1 MADRLQGISI
11 SEADFISMLQS
22 FVSEGNV
29 TKKVNIEVKG
39 AKEGAK
45 EVGNMADALE
55 KLNSVKPDA
64 FTDQL
69 KEISSLVS
77 GNRFKGV
84 NLNQFTSQLIQAF
97 SDPAKSAQELVE
109 IINNVHENLV
119 TLSKIPNSGSFV
131 GFNESAINKAIQKQ
145 KRINDLEQQY
155 EDKKSSAKSEARGM
169 KRSVDILSEAK
180 KRKIQRVSH
189 SDVAESLNID
199 KSGINV
205 QNGDDSLLSTYRRT
219 ADVLQKMIESRK
231 EYNKLNSRNV
241 GDYVQQ
247 EQDILSVFQ
256 QLQQIEARV
265 SDKFAIDPKNLLSS
279 QFRDKDGRFN
289 FSENVNKAINAYA
302 EQMTSSLRTS
312 LDRAKNDLADHLARS
327 VDKTAA
333 NIEQSGQTIINGRA
347 VKSNRRSSGVN
358 GRETGVSL
366 GSEIGE
372 SVAAG
377 MGKAESATESA
388 TDRIKEYI
396 VSIEDSIDEI
406 NRLQSTIDKGG
417 LSDKEEDALLQ
428 KQAYHL
434 ANINRLGANK
444 QQKALIE
451 KDALLNAED
460 TLGLIK
466 SGDFG
471 QQAQDMLSQITSFT
485 DSMQSIINRWVV
497 YNKKRI
503 TDDTPEQLM
512 VANDKTGFVLEGKNT
527 QVGGIPLSAIKGV
540 LHNSKDQGNSIIHS
554 HPDEQVAAFSFDDI
568 QAAIGQKVKGIIH
581 QYVVSLNDISFLD
594 ISQFTDEQLSSIVE
608 QFKKNA
614 YFSVEGAGD
623 YLDTSKAFETIGTSI
638 DQYID
643 NILNDLR
650 SFLGNDSGK
659 IDFSSIKLSIQ
670 NAIKEEG
677 IDDVEDFISVAQ
689 ESIYQELDKKN
700 IKYDQSALEY
710 KVTNPTSSKILQS
723 FSESEL
729 LKAIQSVAPNVDL
742 SSVYKRTSLE
752 NYNSGESLLPPNLG
766 NDKTDVSV
774 NLNDAEDKIKSLESQ
789 LQSLREE
796 LQRFKDIGVEP
807 EGITEL
813 QTKLQNAEQRA
824 ESLSSEL
831 SLLQEHSIDTSE
843 YRQLEDELA
852 DAREEAQSLRDE
864 LTQVR
869 AELETSKPQESVD
882 SNALDKKITELNYLY
897 DKVHTIFD
905 GKDGIIN
912 EDMTYSEKF
921 DSKEVQRMIEL
932 LSQLSDAEL
941 RAASVMPDDE
951 DSYNTF
957 RYNLQAEVNAIKE
970 AQEMLQQA
978 YDTGNY
984 NGFDTGEIDVSIWDR
999 LEHIYEMAQEVTSQF
1014 NSNLTPAV
1022 REFLS
1027 LIQNQV
1033 GADNMADFWGNQN
1046 VDSYI
1051 NDIINGTKTAKEAF
1065 ADLENSFGWDTDR
1078 FTSLIDGDVPQEL
1091 QGLYDQLFSDVENRI
1106 KSAEQAAEEFNAKL
1120 KEIQQ
1125 VQIGKSGDGVGTE
1138 ENPINIS
1145 NPSKI
1150 GTAKKSTTSDKAP
1163 QDEDTGQE
1171 ANTFGNL
1178 SSEIESVNSELTKKN
1193 DLLTQ
1198 EAQIVDGSI
1207 QGEVESFEAIEFAIQ
1222 AIVEQLTQLIAIL
1235 PEASF
1240 DSFVGQDSQTK
1251 ISTLLSDLSNLT
1263 NILDGID
1270 GQDVFS
1276 HLNDLLQ
1283 SPSTE
1288 IGSNIDTI
1296 TTKFKDLRTVMN
1308 GFDDNGS
1315 AVFKSLSDLANAG
1328 DAIVEKM
1335 QKLFAQS
1342 GVKLPTVTAT
1352 KSEDISAEEQTQRE
1366 EEQAAKKRAERWA
1379 RMAAEQAQK
1388 RAEEQKQIQSDYE
1401 ANMSTIDALGKANS
1415 DVLFAKADQI
1425 NGKQNAEQMA
1435 EAMEHLA
1442 KASDD
1447 AFNALQRIHE
1457 MWDAGDISA
1466 EQYYAAYE
1474 KYNSDAIQKGSA
1486 KSQDAVT
1493 QAEFKQ
1499 IATAVDE
1506 LTKSYERLADAE
1518 NKAVNGST
1526 AAIREK
1532 GATTAKQIQDR
1543 QKELED
1549 QIADKTT
1556 KEQDNRIKAAKEF
1569 YGRLQSAYE
1578 DQNTT
1583 APSKDLG
1590 FSPDSNVGKTWDV
1603 LIEKAQQYQNILNK
1617 QENLHKSL
1625 TVNES
1630 AFLNN
1635 FSDLYKQASENAEQA
1650 GDKGAKFLEAM
1661 EKAKANIRTNTINN
1675 FANVIGN
1682 LNATDESMPK
1692 AYNDQVV
1699 ELQQNL
1705 EKLKN
1710 TDFGSEEWGTTIDAL
1725 TSGLSKL
1732 NNDPNMKQISE
1743 LSKQKLD
1750 RQMSDWIN
1758 NNSGAGE
1765 YLDQVR
1771 ALQTELQNVASAGD
1785 LERIATGFEKVKSS
1799 AAEAGK
1805 TGASFGE
1812 GLMKRFKSLGQYLL
1826 SFVSFYEVVG
1836 VFKQAIG
1843 IVKQLDTALVELK
1856 KVSDESTKSYDN
1868 FMKNSFDMAD
1878 KVGTTAQSIISST
1891 ADWKRLGESF
1901 EEAQKSATTST
1912 VLLNVSEFTNIE
1924 DATQSLVSASQAYK
1938 DLDKMDIVDKLN
1950 NIGNNFSVSTNDLA
1964 TGLKNAAAVLATQG
1978 NDIDQALALLTAG
1991 NAVTQ
1996 DISKTS
2002 AGIRTISLRIAGT
2015 EEAKDELADM
2025 GEDIDDFVVKTRSKT
2040 NSIIKDY
2047 TAVASNNYQGV
2058 SVLDSNGNLRDTYD
2072 ILLDIAKI
2080 YKEIQAEDKKAG
2092 TNRAQALIE
2101 QLAGKNRSNI
2111 AASILMNPEMLEDV
2125 YKASQHSQ
2133 GSAQRELDT
2142 YLDSIEAKFAKLQ
2155 NRLQELAYTSISS
2168 DFIKTIVDGLTKAV
2182 ELATKL
2188 IDTMGVLPTILGSI
2202 AGFVSFKQKQ
2212 TIFDMIPGIKD
2223 IKKMIQ
2229 SNDLPSIND
2238 IKLSSYQQA
2247 IDSVVDL
2254 FPDSNQ
2260 HFDIDFSLSG
2270 VETAQESLSDFKYEV
2285 VDTFDVAQ
2293 ESALDAGTIIGNFG
2307 SSFSDLISGVKAFG
2321 AAFGKAFISMAA
2333 IMLATKAIQMAAS
2346 ALHDFIHRDEI
2357 MIQKGKEA
2365 TEAITER
2372 SKAFKDYKDQLGK
2385 IESEATG
2392 FPESKTSEESIKKIA
2407 KEYDKLHDKVN
2418 ASTNKNESLSTEDY
2432 ERYLELS
2439 NKIAEQFPSLVK
2451 GWDSQGNAILN
2462 LGSSADTA
2470 EDAIMRLYEAE
2481 RRAANVEIA
2490 NNIQASYD
2498 GFAKQI
2504 EQKESEL
2511 NSLQHGLDLL
2521 NSKAKQNDEMPGG
2534 ISSLDTLDFNSNII
2548 RTSSPDAENRLREA
2562 FATVNEKYNL
2572 VLSNITSD
2580 IDGLDQ
2586 TFQVQGFELLTPDQ
2600 QAAFRES
2607 LKTALQHG
2615 IESQGIQIADEITN
2629 QMGQINTAEL
2639 FIEDQKKGI
2648 SSSIGDYLSTSDVFA
2663 KQSAAFQNAFLANI
2677 GNLDISK
2684 LMGDTYSGD
2693 IISFMYGE
2701 IIEPLYRLQPEAQK
2715 AIDGLFRLN
2724 PDKTSVWKYIN
2735 TVQEQLTNAF
2745 GQDASSWRQ
2754 KLGFDQI
2761 FQEIT
2766 NAQLDISNEFKDN
2779 KGQILED
2786 SGFDPSVLAQQT
2798 LSDLKLYADLV
2809 RTGSYDTWEQL
2820 QKDFLEQKRRVYE
2833 SDKTHTLADV
2843 LNDEIFKSDVD
2854 YNGYESKLS
2863 ALSSA
2868 LETLR
2873 NEGQLTADTMV
2884 SLQQS
2889 MPYLTDFSE
2898 GGLKTEAFRQL
2909 DDWIKRIRQ
2918 EMSSMSE
2925 EGKEQARTMITNM
2938 VNQYGDLGLAAS
2950 DVANAYVKERG
2961 HVGQE
2966 AAVDRAEY
2974 DKKVKELQE
2983 SLGDEKLDYHVLYT
2997 LVASDQFSG
3006 TAEDILDKYRDA
3018 EIQWHLIIDNKE
3030 LEEEIQKNQQLISN
3044 ESSERSLKEAQG
3056 QILTPRD
3063 YSESLLY
3070 ATRTRNARNQEVAN
3084 ALAERDKYDVGTDSW
3099 DTWNISYLNAQA
3111 AAMDAET
3118 EVEQIRKEQLDASL
3132 NNLKNAVANAD
3143 AEVTKAQNELAAAEE
3158 KVGEGN
3164 ANPELYDNLAEA
3176 LLLRS
3181 LANTA
3186 LADKQQTLADR
3197 FADDAKHK
3205 NWALGWLTDA
3215 IASRA
3220 AAQNDKTESTS
3231 KRKQYYKASKTD
3243 RTLSDVLNNDAFKTA
3258 IDSKNYES
3266 NLSSLTSALE
3276 TLRTE
3281 GSLTAESMLSLQN
3294 AMPSL
3299 TDFSEDSL
3307 KDTAFQQLDDW
3318 ILRIRKEM
3326 ATMSEEGKE
3335 QARTMIKNMIDSYG
3349 DLDIETKDMWDM
3361 FLSSRGVDINTTA
3374 GQQQAKGL
3382 APIFDAQVEE
3392 LRSRLAAEGKELDTH
3407 VLYTLIASD
3416 QFSGT
3421 ADEIYNAYNDAEVQ
3435 WHLIADNTELEKQ
3448 VQRAQQF
3455 LAGEDSKISLKEAKG
3470 ETVTPRDYNFSRLY
3484 ASQIMNG
3491 LYAEAENAKK
3501 ARDAIDKDVDPE
3513 TWNTN
3518 NISYVNALA
3527 AAMDAEAKAAQIEK
3541 AQIDSSLNEY
3551 RNAVADADNEVTKAQ
3566 TAIDDAEAKFG
3577 KDMADQSLYDA
3588 LAEALLLRSVAN
3600 MNLSEA
3606 QKDLFDQYID
3616 TRPEWAKEWLNDS
3629 FSSYS
3634 SAQSDNRESDAQSNK
3649 QYQKN
3654 LNLLNEDA
3662 TRTQRELTIAE
3673 QNHQKASASTYR
3685 DLISNGRA
3693 QIENLRAQQHEV
3705 ENDITAWRNY
3715 QDQIESME
3723 DSIYDWSKTMD
3734 QLVVTQAS
3742 ELAST
3747 LSSAMSEQF
3756 SDTGLTSDTMDA
3768 LLTAFSDLTGNNLDI
3783 SDAFYNTADGIKVNT
3798 QAIEELTEAEF
3809 DLQSAQLQ
3817 EQIDMVQEA
3826 LERNPGNSALNQ
3838 KLQQLMQTQAQYFA
3852 QYEEMR
3858 KALSYNGAM
3867 SLAEQTA
3874 NQGAN
3879 FDSNINRYSTYAEAY
3894 KKGYVGTD
3902 DFEAWTAYLDVYG
3915 RTGKDIYEGV
3925 KDKAERY
3932 FGQKKDDSADE
3943 IAGLQNF
3950 LNDLEKLGY
3959 ATKSET
3965 TPGGYDLKFDSYEN
3979 ASKAMGMGQEWFE
3992 DMLGKLEERGFDIMS
4007 VSSMADYSLKL
4018 QDLQEQ
4024 QSEAISTYVDMMN
4037 RGAGA
4042 EDLQRQANL
4051 IDEYG
4056 NKIQR
4061 LNSLSQDWQQTTQE
4075 ARESDFANLQKN
4087 ISALEELANATDD
4100 VTTKEKYRAEAAKE
4114 AAKYNYELKE
4124 GSFELTQESQADY
4137 DSRIV
4142 RGSIENPLSAEQMGY
4157 RGQDTQEFQ
4166 QTQDYIYD
4174 IINAEKELNR
4184 IREERSKMPAEM
4196 VGNVDVNHRP
4206 VVLDGD
4212 SYHTLLTETFHMED
4226 FGLAP
4231 GPNGELS
4238 FNITPILPDGTIL
4251 DQEGVYNYIKDQL
4264 DQGKSLEDLDIY
4276 MGSFMSDEEASE
4288 AAIAAHN
4295 AQAEM
4300 YDEEAYYAN
4309 LMSQHGDLSEYYDQL
4324 SQYSYEYLSNI
4335 DHADGKWSDGEKE
4348 LEGLLD
4354 VLGLSYDKSKMLVD
4368 VLGSLGIIE
4377 VPPGV
4382 TSLPETFAESKKQLD
4397 GLLTTARKGSGAAYQ
4412 IDTSDDYTGKTL
4424 DQLRTQQSE
4433 VRQMLADTVWDE
4445 TNQGAKDY
4453 LEQLDRNVTARIEI
4467 ETVLSKGDTTLKQLQ
4482 DMSDEELAAKFN
4494 VDVDSDEFTA
4504 LKQQIEQLQ
4513 SSYDLEIH
4521 IDDTQFDQ
4529 LMTALVG
4536 EDWETTVNVKADTEE
4551 YEETVSSL
4559 EPPDGTNTGEQG
4571 PDSTPSNPVQ
4581 NATQSGQNAVSNFLT
4596 GNNVTATESET
4607 GYTGFTEEQD
4617 QTEQTAEN
4625 VSVNAQNVQVNDD
4638 TNTPGS
4644 IAKGESLTSEQ
4655 RQEYSSASET
4665 TESEEEGVIETST
4678 AVINADAA
4686 EVNSELPNETETN
4699 YQSPVEES
4707 NYQFMNPSNPF
4718 EYGQPQPLQ
4727 YQESWQPP
4735 VPTSTPME
4743 SAVPGEVSTSN
4754 MSVTAGSV
4762 TVSGPV
4768 TTQNTQTETPSYN
4781 PVPTSSP
4788 VTESANANVSIDA
4801 DTSAIE
4807 TVTSALDDITDK
4819 TVTITVN
4826 EEGVSATSQAL
4837 TAIYT
4842 TAGLVD
4848 GQSPTITVKED
4859 GVSATSDALTAVYTY
4874 ARDVEGIDPN
4884 VIVNATDNASGK
4896 LQTVIDTA
4904 QTVESQTPNVNAEA
4918 TDNAS
4923 ETLETI
4929 ISNAA
4934 RVEDSDPNVAVSIND
4949 GGAVSVLDN
4958 IFNRPPLKEITVVT
4972 HYRFDGNPT
4981 TSPAAGT
4988 FHPAHALG
4996 TVKSA
5001 FADGTVGEA
5010 WDKYSKE
5017 NGLGAYAGGSDVT
5030 LKHDQLALTS
5040 EVGQESI
5047 VRDGHWYL
5055 LDSHPHMEQLKKG
5068 DIVFN
5073 ASQTKD
5079 LLEHGRANGHG
5090 RVAYANG
5097 TAYNSAPAFVKM
5109 TEELRKEKT
5118 GNPKIVKSTN
5128 GKGHVEIVDDTSLAD
5143 KISNAV
5149 VKMGQEIS
5157 QALDTPDDN
5166 TDTWS
5171 DDYAQIHLL
5180 NDQSAAIQANTA
5192 ATQNNTKV
5200 KNQEATYVDF
5210 AEKVMNRLSKATA
5223 RLQNRITEFTTYT
5236 FKKNTLRAELDSLAD
5251 EIAAASA
5258 ALPVYAEYLQML
5270 RNTPIQHESSGDGG
5284 GGGGSDSGS
5293 DSGADD
5299 TAETNEEEAATRLET
5314 AKSNLK
5320 AAKQNLK
5327 DNYKLSDEQKKK
5339 LKNNKK
5345 IDDSEI
5351 KGSNKK
5357 NAAQVYNDAL
5367 KQYKQLKKQEDTATE
5382 TTAKETSKAAKNT
5395 EKYTS
5400 ETAQTSSQTA
5410 SHTGAVVSSA
5420 EAVEASGYDIAS
5432 YTELGA
5438 AAGTDTVTI
5447 LQTISGQIA
5456 GLSTQIA
5463 DISVNVNIDG
5473 GSTSVSSGGGGGSK
5487 KSGGSDDDDGGSGGS
5502 KNGKDVDDYSWS
5514 KKNQEAIE
5522 NGEKIDISTIDPSKK
5537 DKIAAAKAYNKSL
5550 KNGGGSSSS
5559 SGSSNK
5565 SPGSSNKSSSGNVKS
5580 KSGDGGVSVSSGSGK
5595 GHTASAEEKQFKK
5608 EMKAAAKDVK
5618 NSYTLTSDQQKAI
5631 KKGETLSTKGITD
5644 QTKKDAFKTYN
5655 QAVKKYNNARLST
5668 SVSSNAPISPNND
5681 PLHNENMRALGLI
5694 EAAQAKAGKGGGG
5707 GGGGG
5712 GSIGG
5717 IDPSS
5722 VPASS
5727 SDKAAESIYDT
5738 LNGDYLGE
5746 FANILEDNDLIAI
5759 LGLDKD
5765 LASALE
5771 EYDEFLG
5778 KLEDTKDSL
5787 EQLYQQV
5794 VSVWDEL
5801 AQAPLEEA
5809 DRQIEQLELGIDG
5822 LTAALSRLD
5831 NAMAGGSTLNVLDT
5845 IRETEKAAADY
5856 TATSQAVLDA
5866 IRGVN
5871 ADKTENA
5878 AQQVEIR
5885 RWAVDEAKQVLEDA
5899 QKAMDEVTRD
5909 ADEKIAEYKK
5919 TREETEKKLA
5929 EAQATATSTAAAV
5942 SSLEQNEYVKRYKEI
5957 EAKKALAPT
5966 GGIFSKLLGIKQTE
5980 PRQNGFLSDDMPSS
5994 PYASI
5999 LTGLGA
6005 RQNSNDPIKRIFGFN
6020 SGADGVI
6027 EQYTEAV
6034 KKAGEAT
6041 AEVTAQQSALRES
6054 TLLLAQAELDKTL
6067 REEMQAEILQQA
6079 KLAYDQAQTALA
6091 QAESEYAAQY
6101 IQEVVDNFGA
6111 VEEAFES
6118 VLRYQKSL
6126 DENEELYVKNAE
6138 ERGNRI
6144 TAAMRQ
6150 FQSGNILGQTATLR
6164 AEIAALNEELSGDR
6178 LIYGSKEWNDLM
6190 SQILDKETELN
6201 DLLNQQHGILL
6212 SILSDVKEHYSVLID
6227 HLEQVNR
6234 LNDAWID
6241 TARAIGDYETEL
6253 SYIQRYAEQ
6262 QEMVALYLQQSAD
6275 AQEQFNNL
6283 VSRGELVAGTDE
6295 YIAKQTE
6302 VLSLINDAKNA
6313 QNDLREIE
6321 ADRIKYT
6328 IERYEELLDRV
6339 DNYVDIIKALG
6350 GLISEA
6356 AKFDYDTGN
6365 LTDMGQASIAIEMT
6379 AWQENTEQLRDVL
6392 EERQRLRDEF
6402 ASNPNFGEKEFAE
6415 ALDANDKQ
6423 IQEYLSNIKGAADN
6437 IVEIGITIAEKQLAA
6452 INKTIDARKK
6462 ALQLEQDY
6470 YNYDKS
6476 LKNSTKDIELLN
6488 AQIRA
6493 LEGVSYCPTR
6503 FNCWELLR
6511 AS

>member
-1 MADRLQGISI
+1 
-11 SEADFISMLQS
+11 
-22 FVSEGNV
+22 
-29 TKKVNIEVKG
+29 
-39 AKEGAK
+39 
-45 EVGNMADALE
+45 MADAVTQSADKLVGALNEAQKTSTTNIKIKADYEDLE
-55 KLNSVKPDA
+55 KANKILEEMEAARKSPRLIDVATIDNNGNEIYQKASNPQHISNVSQASNYYKSIDTAKNAMAEQWNKLVSYMENNPAVNLDSMVNSKQSLSTSVLRYANAFEALGGDISSVSEELATFVSQMRNLDELSASKGFSFTVDNFKNIFSYLDRLRDEAGAVFSDFNIKDSLHIDFRSMPKTAFGTNTTADEAEEEAEKTEEAAEKTKEVAKKYAEATREVMEARLNAQHKKQDADEWDIWGSDAGTDHSLKDLQEKLKELQEQKDSVLYSLTNLNNRLAKGETEDWAGVSLEDRLNSDIEDYHTYVDQIEYVQNALNDAALNFTPGAEWGEEEIGTTIQLFQNLLQYTNQIKNALSEIKSPDEFQVLITSIEAVSERLRDLTSSFHAA
-64 FTDQL
+64 FDSFDDNG
-69 KEISSLVS
+69 ELVS
-77 GNRFKGV
+77 ITNYFD
-84 NLNQFTSQLIQAF
+84 QLIQSV
-97 SDPAKSAQELVE
+97 SD
-109 IINNVHENLV
+109 
-119 TLSKIPNSGSFV
+119 LSKALSNLDMNKLGGGS
-131 GFNESAINKAIQKQ
+131 
-145 KRINDLEQQY
+145 
-155 EDKKSSAKSEARGM
+155 KKSNSFFA
-169 KRSVDILSEAK
+169 
-180 KRKIQRVSH
+180 Q
-189 SDVAESLNID
+189 
-199 KSGINV
+199 
-205 QNGDDSLLSTYRRT
+205 
-219 ADVLQKMIESRK
+219 ADERRK
-231 EYNKLNSRNV
+231 E
-241 GDYVQQ
+241 
-247 EQDILSVFQ
+247 
-256 QLQQIEARV
+256 
-265 SDKFAIDPKNLLSS
+265 
-279 QFRDKDGRFN
+279 
-289 FSENVNKAINAYA
+289 
-302 EQMTSSLRTS
+302 
-312 LDRAKNDLADHLARS
+312 
-327 VDKTAA
+327 
-333 NIEQSGQTIINGRA
+333 QTEIY
-347 VKSNRRSSGVN
+347 
-358 GRETGVSL
+358 ET
-366 GSEIGE
+366 
-372 SVAAG
+372 
-377 MGKAESATESA
+377 
-388 TDRIKEYI
+388 
-396 VSIEDSIDEI
+396 
-406 NRLQSTIDKGG
+406 
-417 LSDKEEDALLQ
+417 
-428 KQAYHL
+428 
-434 ANINRLGANK
+434 
-444 QQKALIE
+444 
-451 KDALLNAED
+451 
-460 TLGLIK
+460 
-466 SGDFG
+466 
-471 QQAQDMLSQITSFT
+471 
-485 DSMQSIINRWVV
+485 
-497 YNKKRI
+497 
-503 TDDTPEQLM
+503 
-512 VANDKTGFVLEGKNT
+512 
-527 QVGGIPLSAIKGV
+527 
-540 LHNSKDQGNSIIHS
+540 
-554 HPDEQVAAFSFDDI
+554 
-568 QAAIGQKVKGIIH
+568 
-581 QYVVSLNDISFLD
+581 
-594 ISQFTDEQLSSIVE
+594 
-608 QFKKNA
+608 
-614 YFSVEGAGD
+614 
-623 YLDTSKAFETIGTSI
+623 
-638 DQYID
+638 
-643 NILNDLR
+643 
-650 SFLGNDSGK
+650 
-659 IDFSSIKLSIQ
+659 
-670 NAIKEEG
+670 
-677 IDDVEDFISVAQ
+677 
-689 ESIYQELDKKN
+689 
-700 IKYDQSALEY
+700 
-710 KVTNPTSSKILQS
+710 
-723 FSESEL
+723 
-729 LKAIQSVAPNVDL
+729 
-742 SSVYKRTSLE
+742 
-752 NYNSGESLLPPNLG
+752 
-766 NDKTDVSV
+766 
-774 NLNDAEDKIKSLESQ
+774 
-789 LQSLREE
+789 
-796 LQRFKDIGVEP
+796 
-807 EGITEL
+807 
-813 QTKLQNAEQRA
+813 
-824 ESLSSEL
+824 
-831 SLLQEHSIDTSE
+831 LLQE
-843 YRQLEDELA
+843 R
-852 DAREEAQSLRDE
+852 
-864 LTQVR
+864 
-869 AELETSKPQESVD
+869 
-882 SNALDKKITELNYLY
+882 
-897 DKVHTIFD
+897 
-905 GKDGIIN
+905 
-912 EDMTYSEKF
+912 
-921 DSKEVQRMIEL
+921 
-932 LSQLSDAEL
+932 
-941 RAASVMPDDE
+941 
-951 DSYNTF
+951 
-957 RYNLQAEVNAIKE
+957 
-970 AQEMLQQA
+970 
-978 YDTGNY
+978 
-984 NGFDTGEIDVSIWDR
+984 
-999 LEHIYEMAQEVTSQF
+999 
-1014 NSNLTPAV
+1014 
-1022 REFLS
+1022 
-1027 LIQNQV
+1027 
-1033 GADNMADFWGNQN
+1033 
-1046 VDSYI
+1046 
-1051 NDIINGTKTAKEAF
+1051 
-1065 ADLENSFGWDTDR
+1065 
-1078 FTSLIDGDVPQEL
+1078 
-1091 QGLYDQLFSDVENRI
+1091 
-1106 KSAEQAAEEFNAKL
+1106 
-1120 KEIQQ
+1120 
-1125 VQIGKSGDGVGTE
+1125 
-1138 ENPINIS
+1138 
-1145 NPSKI
+1145 
-1150 GTAKKSTTSDKAP
+1150 
-1163 QDEDTGQE
+1163 
-1171 ANTFGNL
+1171 
-1178 SSEIESVNSELTKKN
+1178 SEIESRIYNKYKSKSPTQMIAALFGNRRTPGLQSWSEWEAFAQQNSPTAIEALFSGTDKNQKSSMSGANSILRRYIQKIISGANLAGIDVSDIVEKYTPKQDTGLDHTAQQADELAKSEENAADATQKMQEALSQLLSTTNLTPVVEQLNQIQEKLQTIIDLYREYQGINTDNINVDDTQPEVPIDETVDQIRGVGEAATAAADNVRELRQEVNELNAAESEGDNIIDSEPRVDESSAEISAQADQKAAEAARDRTEANNALAESEQNVAAAESAHTDVTGKPIDTEQSDDHNEQDISAEATAFNDVSSKVGSVNTELAKKN
-1193 DLLTQ
+1193 ELLTQ

-1207 QGEVESFEAIEFAIQ
+1207 QGEVESFEAVEFAIK
-1222 AIVEQLTQLIAIL
+1222 AIVEQLTQLVEIL
-1235 PEASF
+1235 PYASF
-1240 DSFVGQDSQTK
+1240 DNFIGQDSQTK
-1251 ISTLLSDLSNLT
+1251 ISTLLTDLTSLT
-1263 NILDGID
+1263 HTLDTID
-1270 GQDVFS
+1270 DQDVFS
-1276 HLNDLLQ
+1276 HLNNLLQ
-1283 SPSTE
+1283 SPSQE
-1288 IGSNIDTI
+1288 ISSNIDII
-1296 TTKFKDLRTVMN
+1296 TKKFKDLRTVMN

-1328 DAIVEKM
+1328 DAMVEKM
-1335 QKLFAQS
+1335 QKLFSES
-1342 GVKLPTVTAT
+1342 GVKLPAATVTKSKDISTASTLMSTQRAEILDAVDNYVSQQPDNLEVVAT
-1352 KSEDISAEEQTQRE
+1352 KMQAGANGIVKVIATVKEALEDGSVAFKEFTFNASDTGDGLNVLLSGTKEGGTTLERQAQAYQKFKEAISDSGEELQTLGDVVSGQVFTQDSAGWPQLIELARQFGMELEDIDKITRKVQDGFESFTFLTKDGVSKTLGFSSDRVLLQTDPVLDRKAEEKARIAE
-1366 EEQAAKKRAERWA
+1366 ERAAQQRAEADAKQEAEVVKERQRINEEYAQSIEDSITKISEA
-1379 RMAAEQAQK
+1379 RATYNQLSADFQ
-1388 RAEEQKQIQSDYE
+1388 
-1401 ANMSTIDALGKANS
+1401 TGKANVQQVENARRQLEEAITEAKRLISEADKFTDVNGNQYFTDERIGQWTEKAERAS
-1415 DVLFAKADQI
+1415 DITPEEAKRFAKNDQDQI
-1425 NGKQNAEQMA
+1425 
-1435 EAMEHLA
+1435 
-1442 KASDD
+1442 KAT
-1447 AFNALQRIHE
+1447 
-1457 MWDAGDISA
+1457 
-1466 EQYYAAYE
+1466 
-1474 KYNSDAIQKGSA
+1474 QK
-1486 KSQDAVT
+1486 
-1493 QAEFKQ
+1493 
-1499 IATAVDE
+1499 AVDE
-1506 LTKSYERLADAE
+1506 LTQSYERLADAE
-1518 NKAVNGST
+1518 NKAANGST
-1526 AAIREK
+1526 AAVREK
-1532 GATTAKQIQDR
+1532 GATTAQQIQAR
-1543 QKELED
+1543 QKELEE

-1556 KEQDNRIKAAKEF
+1556 KEQDARIEAAKN
-1569 YGRLQSAYE
+1569 YYARLQAAYE
-1578 DQNTT
+1578 SQNTT
-1583 APSKDLG
+1583 SPSKDLG
-1590 FSPDSNVGKTWDV
+1590 FGPDKNVEKTWDV
-1603 LIEKAQQYQNILNK
+1603 LIAKVQQYQNILNK
-1617 QENLHKSL
+1617 NENLHQPL
-1625 TVNES
+1625 TVNEQ
-1630 AFLNN
+1630 AFLTN
-1635 FSDLYKQASENAEQA
+1635 FSDLYDQAIKEAEQA
-1650 GDKGAKFLEAM
+1650 GDKGQKFLEAM
-1661 EKAKANIRTNTINN
+1661 EAARSNIRTNTINK
-1675 FANVIGN
+1675 FDNVIGN

-1699 ELQQNL
+1699 ELQANL

-1710 TDFGSEEWGTTIDAL
+1710 TDFGSSDWKTTIESL
-1725 TSGLSKL
+1725 TSGLDKL

-1743 LSKQKLD
+1743 LSRQTLS

-1771 ALQTELQNVASAGD
+1771 ALQTELQNAASAGD

-1805 TGASFGE
+1805 TGESFGA

-1826 SFVSFYEVVG
+1826 SFASFYRVID

-1856 KVSDESTKSYDN
+1856 KVSDESTKTYDN
-1868 FMKNSFDMAD
+1868 FMKSSFDMAD

-1912 VLLNVSEFTNIE
+1912 ILLNVSEFTNIE

-2247 IDSVVDL
+2247 IDGVADL

-2307 SSFSDLISGVKAFG
+2307 SSFSGLISGVKAFG

-2418 ASTNKNESLSTEDY
+2418 ASTNANESLPTEDY

-3070 ATRTRNARNQEVAN
+3070 ATRTRNTRNQEVAN

-3318 ILRIRKEM
+3318 ILRIREEM

-4042 EDLQRQANL
+4042 EDLQRQSNL

-4354 VLGLSYDKSKMLVD
+4354 VLGLSYDKSL
-4368 VLGSLGIIE
+4368 
-4377 VPPGV
+4377 
-4382 TSLPETFAESKKQLD
+4382 
-4397 GLLTTARKGSGAAYQ
+4397 
-4412 IDTSDDYTGKTL
+4412 
-4424 DQLRTQQSE
+4424 
-4433 VRQMLADTVWDE
+4433 
-4445 TNQGAKDY
+4445 
-4453 LEQLDRNVTARIEI
+4453 
-4467 ETVLSKGDTTLKQLQ
+4467 
-4482 DMSDEELAAKFN
+4482 
-4494 VDVDSDEFTA
+4494 
-4504 LKQQIEQLQ
+4504 
-4513 SSYDLEIH
+4513 
-4521 IDDTQFDQ
+4521 
-4529 LMTALVG
+4529 
-4536 EDWETTVNVKADTEE
+4536 
-4551 YEETVSSL
+4551 
-4559 EPPDGTNTGEQG
+4559 
-4571 PDSTPSNPVQ
+4571 
-4581 NATQSGQNAVSNFLT
+4581 
-4596 GNNVTATESET
+4596 
-4607 GYTGFTEEQD
+4607 
-4617 QTEQTAEN
+4617 
-4625 VSVNAQNVQVNDD
+4625 
-4638 TNTPGS
+4638 
-4644 IAKGESLTSEQ
+4644 
-4655 RQEYSSASET
+4655 
-4665 TESEEEGVIETST
+4665 
-4678 AVINADAA
+4678 
-4686 EVNSELPNETETN
+4686 
-4699 YQSPVEES
+4699 
-4707 NYQFMNPSNPF
+4707 
-4718 EYGQPQPLQ
+4718 
-4727 YQESWQPP
+4727 
-4735 VPTSTPME
+4735 
-4743 SAVPGEVSTSN
+4743 
-4754 MSVTAGSV
+4754 
-4762 TVSGPV
+4762 
-4768 TTQNTQTETPSYN
+4768 
-4781 PVPTSSP
+4781 
-4788 VTESANANVSIDA
+4788 
-4801 DTSAIE
+4801 
-4807 TVTSALDDITDK
+4807 
-4819 TVTITVN
+4819 
-4826 EEGVSATSQAL
+4826 
-4837 TAIYT
+4837 
-4842 TAGLVD
+4842 
-4848 GQSPTITVKED
+4848 
-4859 GVSATSDALTAVYTY
+4859 
-4874 ARDVEGIDPN
+4874 
-4884 VIVNATDNASGK
+4884 
-4896 LQTVIDTA
+4896 
-4904 QTVESQTPNVNAEA
+4904 
-4918 TDNAS
+4918 
-4923 ETLETI
+4923 
-4929 ISNAA
+4929 
-4934 RVEDSDPNVAVSIND
+4934 
-4949 GGAVSVLDN
+4949 
-4958 IFNRPPLKEITVVT
+4958 
-4972 HYRFDGNPT
+4972 
-4981 TSPAAGT
+4981 
-4988 FHPAHALG
+4988 
-4996 TVKSA
+4996 
-5001 FADGTVGEA
+5001 
-5010 WDKYSKE
+5010 
-5017 NGLGAYAGGSDVT
+5017 
-5030 LKHDQLALTS
+5030 
-5040 EVGQESI
+5040 
-5047 VRDGHWYL
+5047 
-5055 LDSHPHMEQLKKG
+5055 
-5068 DIVFN
+5068 
-5073 ASQTKD
+5073 
-5079 LLEHGRANGHG
+5079 
-5090 RVAYANG
+5090 
-5097 TAYNSAPAFVKM
+5097 
-5109 TEELRKEKT
+5109 
-5118 GNPKIVKSTN
+5118 
-5128 GKGHVEIVDDTSLAD
+5128 
-5143 KISNAV
+5143 
-5149 VKMGQEIS
+5149 
-5157 QALDTPDDN
+5157 
-5166 TDTWS
+5166 
-5171 DDYAQIHLL
+5171 
-5180 NDQSAAIQANTA
+5180 
-5192 ATQNNTKV
+5192 
-5200 KNQEATYVDF
+5200 
-5210 AEKVMNRLSKATA
+5210 
-5223 RLQNRITEFTTYT
+5223 
-5236 FKKNTLRAELDSLAD
+5236 
-5251 EIAAASA
+5251 
-5258 ALPVYAEYLQML
+5258 
-5270 RNTPIQHESSGDGG
+5270 
-5284 GGGGSDSGS
+5284 
-5293 DSGADD
+5293 
-5299 TAETNEEEAATRLET
+5299 
-5314 AKSNLK
+5314 
-5320 AAKQNLK
+5320 
-5327 DNYKLSDEQKKK
+5327 
-5339 LKNNKK
+5339 
-5345 IDDSEI
+5345 
-5351 KGSNKK
+5351 
-5357 NAAQVYNDAL
+5357 
-5367 KQYKQLKKQEDTATE
+5367 
-5382 TTAKETSKAAKNT
+5382 
-5395 EKYTS
+5395 
-5400 ETAQTSSQTA
+5400 
-5410 SHTGAVVSSA
+5410 
-5420 EAVEASGYDIAS
+5420 
-5432 YTELGA
+5432 
-5438 AAGTDTVTI
+5438 
-5447 LQTISGQIA
+5447 
-5456 GLSTQIA
+5456 
-5463 DISVNVNIDG
+5463 
-5473 GSTSVSSGGGGGSK
+5473 
-5487 KSGGSDDDDGGSGGS
+5487 
-5502 KNGKDVDDYSWS
+5502 
-5514 KKNQEAIE
+5514 
-5522 NGEKIDISTIDPSKK
+5522 
-5537 DKIAAAKAYNKSL
+5537 
-5550 KNGGGSSSS
+5550 
-5559 SGSSNK
+5559 
-5565 SPGSSNKSSSGNVKS
+5565 
-5580 KSGDGGVSVSSGSGK
+5580 
-5595 GHTASAEEKQFKK
+5595 
-5608 EMKAAAKDVK
+5608 
-5618 NSYTLTSDQQKAI
+5618 
-5631 KKGETLSTKGITD
+5631 
-5644 QTKKDAFKTYN
+5644 
-5655 QAVKKYNNARLST
+5655 
-5668 SVSSNAPISPNND
+5668 
-5681 PLHNENMRALGLI
+5681 
-5694 EAAQAKAGKGGGG
+5694 
-5707 GGGGG
+5707 
-5712 GSIGG
+5712 
-5717 IDPSS
+5717 
-5722 VPASS
+5722 
-5727 SDKAAESIYDT
+5727 
-5738 LNGDYLGE
+5738 
-5746 FANILEDNDLIAI
+5746 
-5759 LGLDKD
+5759 
-5765 LASALE
+5765 
-5771 EYDEFLG
+5771 
-5778 KLEDTKDSL
+5778 
-5787 EQLYQQV
+5787 
-5794 VSVWDEL
+5794 
-5801 AQAPLEEA
+5801 
-5809 DRQIEQLELGIDG
+5809 
-5822 LTAALSRLD
+5822 
-5831 NAMAGGSTLNVLDT
+5831 
-5845 IRETEKAAADY
+5845 
-5856 TATSQAVLDA
+5856 
-5866 IRGVN
+5866 
-5871 ADKTENA
+5871 
-5878 AQQVEIR
+5878 
-5885 RWAVDEAKQVLEDA
+5885 
-5899 QKAMDEVTRD
+5899 
-5909 ADEKIAEYKK
+5909 
-5919 TREETEKKLA
+5919 
-5929 EAQATATSTAAAV
+5929 
-5942 SSLEQNEYVKRYKEI
+5942 
-5957 EAKKALAPT
+5957 
-5966 GGIFSKLLGIKQTE
+5966 
-5980 PRQNGFLSDDMPSS
+5980 
-5994 PYASI
+5994 
-5999 LTGLGA
+5999 
-6005 RQNSNDPIKRIFGFN
+6005 
-6020 SGADGVI
+6020 
-6027 EQYTEAV
+6027 
-6034 KKAGEAT
+6034 
-6041 AEVTAQQSALRES
+6041 
-6054 TLLLAQAELDKTL
+6054 
-6067 REEMQAEILQQA
+6067 
-6079 KLAYDQAQTALA
+6079 
-6091 QAESEYAAQY
+6091 
-6101 IQEVVDNFGA
+6101 
-6111 VEEAFES
+6111 
-6118 VLRYQKSL
+6118 
-6126 DENEELYVKNAE
+6126 
-6138 ERGNRI
+6138 
-6144 TAAMRQ
+6144 
-6150 FQSGNILGQTATLR
+6150 
-6164 AEIAALNEELSGDR
+6164 
-6178 LIYGSKEWNDLM
+6178 
-6190 SQILDKETELN
+6190 
-6201 DLLNQQHGILL
+6201 
-6212 SILSDVKEHYSVLID
+6212 
-6227 HLEQVNR
+6227 
-6234 LNDAWID
+6234 
-6241 TARAIGDYETEL
+6241 
-6253 SYIQRYAEQ
+6253 
-6262 QEMVALYLQQSAD
+6262 
-6275 AQEQFNNL
+6275 
-6283 VSRGELVAGTDE
+6283 
-6295 YIAKQTE
+6295 
-6302 VLSLINDAKNA
+6302 
-6313 QNDLREIE
+6313 
-6321 ADRIKYT
+6321 
-6328 IERYEELLDRV
+6328 
-6339 DNYVDIIKALG
+6339 
-6350 GLISEA
+6350 
-6356 AKFDYDTGN
+6356 
-6365 LTDMGQASIAIEMT
+6365 
-6379 AWQENTEQLRDVL
+6379 
-6392 EERQRLRDEF
+6392 
-6402 ASNPNFGEKEFAE
+6402 
-6415 ALDANDKQ
+6415 
-6423 IQEYLSNIKGAADN
+6423 
-6437 IVEIGITIAEKQLAA
+6437 
-6452 INKTIDARKK
+6452 
-6462 ALQLEQDY
+6462 
-6470 YNYDKS
+6470 
-6476 LKNSTKDIELLN
+6476 
-6488 AQIRA
+6488 
-6493 LEGVSYCPTR
+6493 
-6503 FNCWELLR
+6503 
-6511 AS
+6511 